1 MDIKSVTKYAR
12 FSPKKGRDVVREIVG
27 LPVSDAIDTLTYTPK
42 KAAFLIN
49 KTLKTAVADAE
60 NNFDMDAEELIVKE
74 AMVTAG
80 PMFKR
85 FKPRARGSA
94 SAIRKR
100 TSHIMIT
107 VTKGEVDEDSKARAK
122 NKAKKKK
129 STPASATT
137 NTAPEQAPVEFTSDA
152 KETRA
157 PKKVAAKNAAKKA
170 APKAKAEAKATP
182 TKVDE
187 KLGLLYTSA
196 PAEVD
201 DLKKISGV
209 GPVLEEKLNESGL
222 YTFKQVTE
230 WSAANIEAFDDILS
244 FKGRIER
251 DNWIEQAKTL
261 HEEKYGN

>member
-1 MDIKSVTKYAR
+1 MEIKSVTKYAR

-60 NNFDMDAEELIVKE
+60 NNFDMDAEDLIVKE
-74 AMVTAG
+74 ATVTAG

-129 STPASATT
+129 ATPASATT
-137 NTAPEQAPVEFTSDA
+137 NTAPEQTPVEFTSDA
-152 KETRA
+152 KEAKA
-157 PKKVAAKNAAKKA
+157 PKKEAAKKTTK
-170 APKAKAEAKATP
+170 KATPKAEAKAAP

-261 HEEKYGN
+261 HKEKYGN